1 MRTSLPPSHRTPT
14 RPVSD
19 RWAFKPVALLLLVPV
34 IVATAGLVAVAIAPP
49 FVGISLGVK
58 QLDKRL
64 QAAGANFTRIPP
76 IPQRSTIYANDGKTV
91 LAHVYLDNREIVPLH
106 EIAPIARA
114 AVLAREDSGFYDHG
128 ALNLSSMLR
137 ALAAN
142 IRAKEFVQGGST
154 ITQQLVK
161 LTLGDPTNRS
171 ISRKF
176 QEVALA
182 MRVEQKYS
190 KDRILEMYLNEVYLG
205 NNLYGIG
212 TAAEFYFHVPAFTLT
227 LPQAALLAALI
238 RNPSGYDPLQHPR
251 RAFLRRNDVVNRMI
265 GLGPGNGGI
274 TAQRGARAKKQPLGL
289 AKNVGEVHLPKP
301 PFIVDYVKEQ
311 IHDDPNGWYSFL
323 GATPDL
329 RDKALA
335 EGGLSIVTTLDP
347 NWQRAAQGAADQPWA
362 ATPSHPEHRPTADMG
377 LVSLDA
383 QTGAIKTMLSGKHYQ
398 RDQVDTVTTVHQ
410 PVSSFK
416 PYVLTAAFEQGFSP
430 NAVYSGVQGVIPDP
444 RCMTNGQPWTVIN
457 AEGTSLGNMNLYDA
471 TADSVN
477 AVFARLILDVGP
489 ENVVQVAHAMGIT
502 TPLPP
507 VCALATGSVGI
518 SPLDQASGYQT
529 LANSGV
535 HCKPYAVAEI
545 LKAGQILYRQRP
557 DCQQVVPAPIA
568 NLVTDVLKGPV
579 TYGTAASVFA
589 SGWGKWPIAG
599 KTGTAQDNTNVWF
612 AGYTRQV
619 VTAVWVGSQGTP
631 YPLADYWGY
640 DVFGATVA
648 APIWKAFML
657 KVLEGYPAEQFPSGK
672 LTTVP
677 YVIGKPIAEARRL
690 IRAAHLQTAAH
701 IVPSY
706 LPAGTVLAQDPSAGT
721 QTLPTLV
728 VSVSVSNGVA
738 PIHTL
743 PDVVGLTSDAATS
756 TLGAIH
762 VFVTVVD
769 QAVKKPGNDGIVLS
783 MDPVGGTKV
792 KEGSSVTLVVGVGP
806 KPPSPSPSPSPS
818 PKPGKGNGNGHGGG
832 GGGNAAIAFV
842 TRAAP

>member
-1 MRTSLPPSHRTPT
+1 
-14 RPVSD
+14 
-19 RWAFKPVALLLLVPV
+19 
-34 IVATAGLVAVAIAPP
+34 
-49 FVGISLGVK
+49 
-58 QLDKRL
+58 
-64 QAAGANFTRIPP
+64 
-76 IPQRSTIYANDGKTV
+76 
-91 LAHVYLDNREIVPLH
+91 
-106 EIAPIARA
+106 
-114 AVLAREDSGFYDHG
+114 
-128 ALNLSSMLR
+128 
-137 ALAAN
+137 
-142 IRAKEFVQGGST
+142 
-154 ITQQLVK
+154 
-161 LTLGDPTNRS
+161 
-171 ISRKF
+171 
-176 QEVALA
+176 
-182 MRVEQKYS
+182 
-190 KDRILEMYLNEVYLG
+190 
-205 NNLYGIG
+205 
-212 TAAEFYFHVPAFTLT
+212 
-227 LPQAALLAALI
+227 
-238 RNPSGYDPLQHPR
+238 
-251 RAFLRRNDVVNRMI
+251 MI
-265 GLGPGNGGI
+265 GLGPGKGGV

-289 AKNVGEVHLPKP
+289 AKNVGGVHLPTP

-323 GATPDL
+323 GATPDQ

-347 NWQRAAQGAADQPWA
+347 NWQRAAQEAADQPWA

-398 RDQVDTVTTVHQ
+398 KDQVDTVTTVHQ
-410 PVSSFK
+410 PGSSFK
-416 PYVLTAAFEQGFSP
+416 PYVLTAAFEQGISP

-489 ENVVQVAHAMGIT
+489 ENVVEVAHAMGIT
-502 TPLPP
+502 TPLPA

-535 HCKPYAVAEI
+535 HCKPYAVAEV

-657 KVLEGYPAEQFPSGK
+657 KVLEGYPAQQFPAGK

-677 YVIGKPIAEARRL
+677 NVIGKPIAEARQL

-706 LPAGTVLAQDPSAGT
+706 LPAGTVVAQDPSAGT

-728 VSVSVSNGVA
+728 VSLSVSNGVA

-743 PDVVGLTSDAATS
+743 PDVVGLTSSAATS
-756 TLGAIH
+756 ALGAIH

-769 QAVKKPGNDGIVLS
+769 QPVTKPKNDGIVLS